1 MENGNKLWFPLFLYQ
16 AIGLCVGKNDRR
28 FEPAGFF
35 CVHHGIGYD
44 DNNIA
49 GLYFA
54 GGRAAET
61 YRTRTSISYDD
72 VGRETFSVIIIHD
85 RDLHVRDQI
94 SGVQQILVD
103 SDATDLV

>member
-44 DNNIA
+44 DDNIA

-54 GGRAAET
+54 GGRAVEN
-61 YRTRTSISYDD
+61 ISYPNLFPPLDD
-72 VGRETFSVIIIHD
+72 VGRETFSVIIIYVCT
-85 RDLHVRDQI
+85 R
-94 SGVQQILVD
+94 SPSMILAA
-103 SDATDLV
+103 SSILRLW